1 MKTIELSNKR
11 LTQKGFSLVE
21 LVIVI
26 ALMGLLMLAVIN
38 FGSTTIDGG
47 KVGKA
52 LDQVR
57 QIAAAA
63 ISWQSGRF
71 NYNGITLNAL
81 ETERYL
87 PAGFGALGN
96 PFGGAYTV
104 TGAGNRFTITVSN
117 FPDNGLCLQ
126 ALNKIRNDTIVAP
139 TCAGTT
145 LSATFGG

>member
-1 MKTIELSNKR
+1 MKNSELKKIGI
-11 LTQKGFSLVE
+11 QGGFTLVE
-21 LVIVI
+21 LAIVI
-26 ALMGLLMLAVIN
+26 ALGGLLMLAVVK
-38 FGSTTIDGG
+38 FGSTTVDGG
-47 KVGKA
+47 KVGKT

-57 QIAAAA
+57 QIAAAS

-71 NYNGITLNAL
+71 NYNGITLAGL

-96 PFGGAYTV
+96 PFGGAYAV

-117 FPDNGLCLQ
+117 FPDNGLCQQ
-126 ALNKIRNDTIVAP
+126 ALGKIRNDTVVAP